1 MLTAAALTVDPFCLG
16 MQEYRLSEG
25 WTREEM
31 TLTADTSKPS
41 GEAKDEE
48 DEPTLEDLLSKL
60 GGIHDKLKEHI
71 KGCKG
76 ALGTLHQLE
85 MVSKLLGSIAELKNK
100 KKEAITMPDNVE
112 MKDNA
117 EAMKLAEEKKVSY
130 DQATV
135 ALREQKLI

>member
-1 MLTAAALTVDPFCLG
+1 LTAAALTVDPFCLG

-76 ALGTLHQLE
+76 APGPSLKWYQNCSATLL
-85 MVSKLLGSIAELKNK
+85 SSRIRKRRL
-100 KKEAITMPDNVE
+100 
-112 MKDNA
+112 
-117 EAMKLAEEKKVSY
+117 
-130 DQATV
+130 
-135 ALREQKLI
+135 